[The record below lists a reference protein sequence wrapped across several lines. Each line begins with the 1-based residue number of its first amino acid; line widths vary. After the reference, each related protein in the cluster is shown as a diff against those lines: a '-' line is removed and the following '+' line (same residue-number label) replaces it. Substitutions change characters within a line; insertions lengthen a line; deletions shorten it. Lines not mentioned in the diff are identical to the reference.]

1 MNQKDIGSFIK
12 TLRVGKKLTQAEL
25 AEIMGVSDKTVS
37 RRERGSNMPDIGMV
51 IELAEFYDVSI
62 KEILKGKKGG
72 ENMDKDAKETA
83 IIVADYEN
91 SEKKKLLK
99 LQQVFAWAGLIG
111 IIAHLFLNISALDL
125 SPAGEAASGFF
136 LGVAGGC
143 LLLIIVFGSRHI
155 SKIAAFK
162 KKITAKMK

>member
-91 SEKKKLLK
+91 SEKKKLLRT
-99 LQQVFAWAGLIG
+99 
-111 IIAHLFLNISALDL
+111 
-125 SPAGEAASGFF
+125 PAGICMGGFNRYYCASF
-136 LGVAGGC
+136 LEYSC
-143 LLLIIVFGSRHI
+143 P
-155 SKIAAFK
+155 
-162 KKITAKMK
+162 